1 MRRFNGFTIIEML
14 FVIVIIGIGM
24 SIAVPSFQGM
34 LERNRLATQA
44 NDLSMAI
51 SLARSEASRLGK
63 VVSLQ
68 AAGGIVGNE
77 FGAGYCIVIGSPGD
91 CGSPTQVL
99 KRFPALQGAGTLA
112 GVDVGS
118 AKNAGNLESPRTSIA
133 FNSLGGLNED
143 GQFRYLDLCLQGQLG
158 RRIAINMMGRPKVW
172 RKAEPGDPIPS
183 VQPSC

>member
-24 SIAVPSFQGM
+24 AIAVPSFQGM

-99 KRFPALQGAGTLA
+99 RRFPALQGTGTLA
-112 GVDVGS
+112 GVDVDS
-118 AKNAGNLESPRTSIA
+118 AKNAGNWESPRTSIA